1 MIRIL
6 NEESADFIGYDA
18 KYLYGN
24 AEQKIP
30 PAVQGVNKIFI
41 V

>member
-24 AEQKIP
+24 ADQKNTP
-30 PAVQGVNKIFI
+30 DVQGVSKIFI